1 MAPSAVSVRG
11 SAREVT
17 AGKPRRLAATSV
29 LVVILALLPW
39 AGSAEEIKVESLAS
53 RPGVT
58 LPVLILKADRPAASV
73 VLFAGGDG
81 KLGGFQPNG
90 TPVLGGNF
98 LVRSRT
104 VFLSQGL
111 TVAVMDVPSDRQEG
125 KGLLGFRQSP
135 EHMQDIAA
143 VMRYLRQQAPVPVWL
158 VGTSLGT
165 ASVAAAAIR
174 IKESPPDGIVLTSS
188 IVEPSFPGGLPS
200 QRLGAIKV
208 PALLVHHEKDEC
220 KHTLFKD
227 VPPVFAAV
235 GSSRKELMTFRDG
248 GPPKGDPCDPWGYH
262 GYPGIESQVVI
273 RITDWIKAAR

>member
-1 MAPSAVSVRG
+1 MPARGPARDGGVSP
-11 SAREVT
+11 
-17 AGKPRRLAATSV
+17 PRRLAVAGAIV
-29 LVVILALLPW
+29 AILELVPRLGP
-39 AGSAEEIKVESLAS
+39 AEEVKVETLAS

-58 LPVLILKADRPAASV
+58 LPVLILKADNPAASV

-81 KLGGFQPNG
+81 KLGGFQPG
-90 TPVLGGNF
+90 GKPVRGGNF
-98 LVRSRT
+98 LVRTRS

-111 TVAVMDVPSDRQEG
+111 TVAVMDAPSDRQEG

-143 VMRYLRQQAPVPVWL
+143 VMRYLRQRAPVPVWL

-165 ASVAAAAIR
+165 ASVTAAAIR
-174 IKESPPDGIVLTSS
+174 ISEDPPNGIVLTSS

-208 PALLVHHEKDEC
+208 PTLLVHHEKDEC

-227 VPPVFAAV
+227 VPPVVAAI
-235 GSSRKELMTFRDG
+235 GAPRKELITFRDG

-262 GYPGIESQVVI
+262 GYPGIESKVVI